1 LEKINIGIIGL
12 GERGYSLLKSVI
24 LEIDYVDVLG
34 VCDIYE
40 DRTERGFDIVAE
52 KRGNKPVR
60 TNDYKVLLGMPEI
73 DAIVITSAWESHLQI
88 AMEAMNAGKYVGV
101 EVGGAYSIDD
111 CWKLVH
117 TYEKTGTPCMMMEN
131 CCYGRNELMV
141 LNMVRQGIFG
151 DIVHC
156 AGGYHHDLRHEIS
169 FGNENR
175 HYRLRNYLSRNC
187 ENYPTHELGP
197 IAKVLDIEHG

>member
-73 DAIVITSAWESHLQI
+73 DAIVITSAWNRIFKLP
-88 AMEAMNAGKYVGV
+88 
-101 EVGGAYSIDD
+101 
-111 CWKLVH
+111 WK
-117 TYEKTGTPCMMMEN
+117 
-131 CCYGRNELMV
+131 R
-141 LNMVRQGIFG
+141 
-151 DIVHC
+151 
-156 AGGYHHDLRHEIS
+156 
-169 FGNENR
+169 
-175 HYRLRNYLSRNC
+175 
-187 ENYPTHELGP
+187 
-197 IAKVLDIEHG
+197 